1 MREEKELLNKKLKLV
16 DAKLKKVEDQVNR
29 FSLALKDA
37 KDDVVESFTKDFDAV
52 KDQVKFFHK
61 DIDLTGL
68 GYFKMIHGNQII
80 DHMGGEALVLG
91 ERSQLRGDI
100 GEKNSYSK
108 HYPYVKADVLEKHS
122 RFITQEVVN
131 QVKSSF
137 VLTRSGDDQSI
148 VCISAETGKPAK
160 IKAKRKKL
168 GDREKELLAEIEKMK
183 TGKNVV
189 ITNVMAKMKEEKELV
204 DQNVDAIKIKLEM
217 ANKKVNELTPV
228 LEDAKDDVVES
239 FTKGFDAAIDQA
251 TFPQGNRLI

>member
-1 MREEKELLNKKLKLV
+1 
-16 DAKLKKVEDQVNR
+16 
-29 FSLALKDA
+29 
-37 KDDVVESFTKDFDAV
+37 
-52 KDQVKFFHK
+52 
-61 DIDLTGL
+61 
-68 GYFKMIHGNQII
+68 MIQ
-80 DHMGGEALVLG
+80 
-91 ERSQLRGDI
+91 
-100 GEKNSYSK
+100 SK
-108 HYPYVKADVLEKHS
+108 
-122 RFITQEVVN
+122 
-131 QVKSSF
+131 
-137 VLTRSGDDQSI
+137 
-148 VCISAETGKPAK
+148 AK